1 MPQGQIS
8 PSKTK
13 TTIVLEKELKA
24 NLEILAKKDM
34 RSLNNLM
41 ATVLTEYVE
50 SRKAEL

>member
-13 TTIVLEKELKA
+13 TTIVLKKELKA
-24 NLEILAKKDM
+24 NLETLAKKDM

-41 ATVLTEYVE
+41 SAILTQYVE

>member
-1 MPQGQIS
+1 MPAGVIS
-8 PSKTK
+8 DKKVK

-41 ATVLTEYVE
+41 ATILTEYVE
-50 SRKAEL
+50 NRKAEL